1 MNFDFPEADSWSAIT
16 LGWLVWVGKRRG
28 RNEGQARLSTVYCD
42 SLLTYGAEMV
52 HDGGG
57 AEIMRFA
64 LVMTLI
70 LGTVFPE
77 TGEERKPQQGGNI
90 TVILL
95 GTGTPFVDAER
106 FGAAVLVEA
115 GGKKLLFD
123 CGRGAV
129 IRLKQAGVR
138 PEEIDGLFV
147 THLHS
152 DHVVGIPDLWL
163 TGWFQGRQA
172 PLKLWGPAGT
182 ESMADHL
189 REAFAFDI
197 GIRSAHGL
205 PREGATIA
213 VQEVGNDDVY
223 EVDSV
228 RVTAFEVDHGP
239 IKPAFG
245 YRVDYA
251 GHSVVISGDTN
262 FSAALVNHAK
272 GADCLIHSAWS
283 ANAKDDTVPAKRS
296 IATAEDAAR
305 VFSAVSPKLGVIYH
319 YYDKEGLGE
328 AVRVGYKGQYLV
340 GQDLMR
346 IEIGHTVTWHAPH

>member
-1 MNFDFPEADSWSAIT
+1 MG
-16 LGWLVWVGKRRG
+16 L
-28 RNEGQARLSTVYCD
+28 
-42 SLLTYGAEMV
+42 
-52 HDGGG
+52 
-57 AEIMRFA
+57 A
-64 LVMTLI
+64 LAMILI
-70 LGTVFPE
+70 LAAAFPE
-77 TGEERKPQQGGNI
+77 TTETGDEPKPRPGGNM

-129 IRLKQAGVR
+129 IRLKQAGVS
-138 PEEIDGLFV
+138 PEEIDALFL

-163 TGWFQGRQA
+163 TGWFQGRKT
-172 PLKLWGPAGT
+172 PLKLLGPAGT
-182 ESMADHL
+182 RSMAEHL

-205 PREGATIA
+205 PREGAEIEAQEIA
-213 VQEVGNDDVY
+213 TNGDKVY
-223 EVDSV
+223 EVPPV
-228 RVTAFEVDHGP
+228 RVTAFEVDHGAV
-239 IKPAFG
+239 KPAFG

-262 FSAALVNHAK
+262 FSDNLVNHAK

-283 ANAKDDTVPAKRS
+283 ANAKDDTAPAKRS
-296 IATAEDAAR
+296 ITTAEDAAR

-319 YYDKEGLGE
+319 YYDKEGLGA
-328 AVRVGYKGQYLV
+328 AVRAGYKGQFVV

-346 IEIGHTVTWHAPH
+346 IEIGRTVTWYSPH

>member
-1 MNFDFPEADSWSAIT
+1 MGFVF
-16 LGWLVWVGKRRG
+16 
-28 RNEGQARLSTVYCD
+28 
-42 SLLTYGAEMV
+42 
-52 HDGGG
+52 
-57 AEIMRFA
+57 
-64 LVMTLI
+64 VMTLI
-70 LGTVFPE
+70 LGAVFPE
-77 TGEERKPQQGGNI
+77 TGEQRKPQRDGNI
-90 TVILL
+90 TVVLL
-95 GTGTPFVDAER
+95 GTGTPFIDAER

-129 IRLKQAGVR
+129 IRLKQAGVK
-138 PEEIDGLFV
+138 PEEIDALFL

-163 TGWFQGRQA
+163 TAWFQGRKT
-172 PLKLWGPAGT
+172 PLKLRGPAGT
-182 ESMADHL
+182 RSMAEHL
-189 REAFAFDI
+189 EEAFAFDI

-205 PREGATIA
+205 PREGANIDA
-213 VQEVGNDDVY
+213 QEVESDKVY
-223 EVDSV
+223 EVDPV

-262 FSAALVNHAK
+262 FSDSLVNHAK

-319 YYDKEGLGE
+319 YYDKEGLRE
-328 AVRVGYKGQYLV
+328 AVRASYKGQFVV

-346 IEIGHTVTWHAPH
+346 IEIGRTVTWHSPH

>member
-1 MNFDFPEADSWSAIT
+1 MG
-16 LGWLVWVGKRRG
+16 L
-28 RNEGQARLSTVYCD
+28 
-42 SLLTYGAEMV
+42 
-52 HDGGG
+52 
-57 AEIMRFA
+57 A
-64 LVMTLI
+64 LVMILI
-70 LGTVFPE
+70 LAAAFPE
-77 TGEERKPQQGGNI
+77 TTETGDEPKPRPGGNM

-138 PEEIDGLFV
+138 HEEIDALFL

-163 TGWFQGRQA
+163 TAWFQGRKT
-172 PLKLWGPAGT
+172 PLKLLGPAGT
-182 ESMADHL
+182 RSMAEHL

-197 GIRSAHGL
+197 GTRSSHGL
-205 PREGATIA
+205 PREGANIDAQEIA
-213 VQEVGNDDVY
+213 TDGDKVY
-223 EVDSV
+223 GVDRV

-239 IKPAFG
+239 VKPAFG

-262 FSAALVNHAK
+262 FSDNLVNHAK
-272 GADCLIHSAWS
+272 GTDCLIHSAWS
-283 ANAKDDTVPAKRS
+283 ASAKDDTAPAKRS

-319 YYDKEGLGE
+319 YYDKDGLAE
-328 AVRVGYKGQYLV
+328 AVRAGYKGQFVV

-346 IEIGHTVTWHAPH
+346 IEIGRTVTWHSPRVTP